1 MFLLKRQLK
10 RPSDPMN
17 DSAVPVETIANIG
30 DMVIASMGSIL
41 VHWVPCEK
49 LNVWHTTSSCQGH
62 VEYSSLRPTEI
73 DAERAEQMR
82 ANLWQICLLLYR

>member
-41 VHWVPCEK
+41 VH
-49 LNVWHTTSSCQGH
+49 
-62 VEYSSLRPTEI
+62 
-73 DAERAEQMR
+73 
-82 ANLWQICLLLYR
+82 